1 MHQVVLVVYYLF
13 WAKCHPNKEFSQK
26 MLWLETQNRLFS
38 PITKPQ
44 PLNPLTLGPSPLY
57 WPGYKL
63 VVLQPLCAYYTI
75 FVFFRSHVVSTIANY
90 PCSILLCVSSA
101 RSYPL
106 QKMAWTFGFVLFL
119 FIPSWACVFAWH
131 KFLPNQ
137 FVGLLLSFIISSGL
151 HNPLACT
158 LYLL

>member
-13 WAKCHPNKEFSQK
+13 WAKCHPSKAFSQK

-38 PITKPQ
+38 PIAKPQ
-44 PLNPLTLGPSPLY
+44 PLNPLTL
-57 WPGYKL
+57 
-63 VVLQPLCAYYTI
+63 VVLQPLCAYSTI

-119 FIPSWACVFAWH
+119 FIPSWACVFA
-131 KFLPNQ
+131 
-137 FVGLLLSFIISSGL
+137 
-151 HNPLACT
+151 
-158 LYLL
+158 